1 VIRKILTLLGQEL
14 RRPIRN
20 FYHEA
25 TPLLLFGLLTYL
37 GLKLGYAHF
46 IPRIQNVD
54 TTLWILPNLV
64 AFAFMLFTYLHV
76 AEGIFSKKSSGYLS
90 YLQTTDLSPGLLN
103 LAFTIDGIIKGL
115 VKSIILLLLYWL
127 LFGTVGPVTNW
138 IWFFGVMLL
147 VGIFWASLGIVSGL
161 LIKQSL
167 VKSYLLVGVLLPIV
181 LLSGMIFPLAEYP
194 PSLRM
199 VVSFLPPALGFET
212 GRAVL
217 DIAAWSQYYLPVI
230 SGWAIITFVIALLML
245 RKERR

>member
-14 RRPIRN
+14 RRPVRN

-54 TTLWILPNLV
+54 TTVWMLPNLV
-64 AFAFMLFTYLHV
+64 AFTFMLFTYLHV
-76 AEGIFSKKSSGYLS
+76 AEGIYGKKTSGYLS
-90 YLQTTDLSPGLLN
+90 YLLTTDLSPGLLT
-103 LAFTIDGIIKGL
+103 LTFTIDGIIKGL

-127 LFGTVGPVTNW
+127 LFGAVGSVILW
-138 IWFFGVMLL
+138 IWFFAVMIL
-147 VGIFWASLGIVSGL
+147 VGIFWASLGIISGL
-161 LIKQSL
+161 LINQSL
-167 VKSYLLVGVLLPIV
+167 VNSYLLVGVILPIV

-199 VVSFLPPALGFET
+199 IVSFLPSALGFET

-217 DIAAWSQYYLPVI
+217 NIAVWSQYFLPLLF
-230 SGWAIITFVIALLML
+230 GWAIVTFIIALLLL
-245 RKERR
+245 RKERQ